1 MNHNIIYAEKG
12 DPWQFPLI
20 YKVTSYTVRFMD
32 LHHFGKEGP
41 LCGKLFINGL
51 QIAAP
56 HYEGF
61 GGPIIIKG
69 KYIYL
74 SLYQMISNARSNCAR
89 VFIVEI
95 DVLRKSYRIIGK
107 RVEYA
112 VVFLD
117 HIENDTLFYYNFSR
131 KNNKWLRNVNIN
143 SVNMPWR
150 WSEKF
155 THLCHELS
163 FFFHDLFQ

>member
-69 KYIYL
+69 KYISL
-74 SLYQMISNARSNCAR
+74 SLSNDIKYQVKLCKSFYSRNRCFKKVVQNNRKTCRICCCIS
-89 VFIVEI
+89 
-95 DVLRKSYRIIGK
+95 
-107 RVEYA
+107 
-112 VVFLD
+112 
-117 HIENDTLFYYNFSR
+117 
-131 KNNKWLRNVNIN
+131 
-143 SVNMPWR
+143 
-150 WSEKF
+150 
-155 THLCHELS
+155 
-163 FFFHDLFQ
+163 